1 MAGSIIDVEKVR
13 ESETE
18 VEYEFNLRRKPEKY
32 QFTIDKKTG
41 EVEYDLEIKR
51 SLVRLAWAAVWK
63 RAGRPDA
70 PIPPETVWP
79 ENATHIG

>member
-18 VEYEFNLRRKPEKY
+18 VEYEFNLRWQPEKY
-32 QFTIDKKTG
+32 RFTIDKKTG
-41 EVEYDLEIKR
+41 VVEFDSDVREDR
-51 SLVRLAWAAVWK
+51 VRLAWAAVWR
-63 RAGRPDA
+63 RAGRPK
-70 PIPPETVWP
+70 PPTPETVWP